1 MMKSWSAECFNIV
14 QAYNMQQKKIIL
26 QRFQLIW
33 FIQHGYFCF
42 LYIKQKPITYQL
54 TCQNVRRNINTEIR
68 CSLLLFSKM
77 FNVDE
82 WRGCVC
88 CFCTTL
94 YSQIF
99 VFTTEFLGFSP
110 CYFYLCFVYLLCV
123 SSLFVWTQTQRIFW
137 SNVDLPQFFDIF
149 LSYIWIMYTLRK
161 DWVQQERKGEN

>member
-1 MMKSWSAECFNIV
+1 M
-14 QAYNMQQKKIIL
+14 IL
-26 QRFQLIW
+26 QRVQLI
-33 FIQHGYFCF
+33 
-42 LYIKQKPITYQL
+42 
-54 TCQNVRRNINTEIR
+54 VRRNINTEIR

-137 SNVDLPQFFDIF
+137 SNVDLPQFFWYLLVIYMNHVYIEKR
-149 LSYIWIMYTLRK
+149 LSTTRK
-161 DWVQQERKGEN
+161 KRWKLVLQLVIHNWKTSKERT

>member
-1 MMKSWSAECFNIV
+1 MLKPFLIRKIYTQYYNFAAYDEIMKCRMFQHSAS
-14 QAYNMQQKKIIL
+14 L
-26 QRFQLIW
+26 Q
-33 FIQHGYFCF
+33 Y
-42 LYIKQKPITYQL
+42 L
-54 TCQNVRRNINTEIR
+54 TEENDTTTIVRRNINTEIR